1 MCVCVLY
8 GIKITWISRWGQE
21 EGAREDTVDVGRRRQ
36 HKYLGVMMARS
47 SSSVCLGSGCLHLAT
62 SGFLEAN
69 SPGIRVAVSLL
80 PKGPEQGEQ
89 TGTFPVLLFP
99 RPQPAHHDP
108 EPETT
113 VCNQNVAS

>member
-1 MCVCVLY
+1 MLY

-62 SGFLEAN
+62 SGFLEAK

-80 PKGPEQGEQ
+80 PKGPEQGEWDANWDLSGLAFSKA
-89 TGTFPVLLFP
+89 TASTP
-99 RPQPAHHDP
+99 RSRTRNH
-108 EPETT
+108 
-113 VCNQNVAS
+113 SL